1 MFNGKTHYKWSFSIA
16 MLVYQR
22 VQFPMMVC
30 QAPGLSAGRPR
41 RDAPVGTQDK
51 SRPCRLATENRKGP
65 QIDPLFPYVYIY
77 IYVCILYIYIYIY
90 VYINIYIYVYIY
102 ICMYVTVSFYC
113 CYYMLLLLSFLLRFL
128 IFIIG
133 INVITIYNC

>member
-1 MFNGKTHYKWSFSIA
+1 
-16 MLVYQR
+16 
-22 VQFPMMVC
+22 MMVC

-65 QIDPLFPYVYIY
+65 QIDPLFPYV
-77 IYVCILYIYIYIY
+77 CIYIYIC
-90 VYINIYIYVYIY
+90 VCVCAYIYMYI
-102 ICMYVTVSFYC
+102 TVSFYC
-113 CYYMLLLLSFLLRFL
+113 CYYMLLLLSFSLRFR

-133 INVITIYNC
+133 INVITIYYC